1 MGDFVCLSGSMLK
14 LTFSFFIAF
23 VLVTLTKTSGADNT
37 EVRKLDTQ
45 PSENISL
52 VKRDAAKK
60 GKRKGKNKKQKERRK
75 QQNKIKQD
83 TKRCKGEKCR
93 KGKGGGKATKRKNDN
108 KKKYK
113 NNKENKPK
121 GRNRKNGKKNNAK
134 RKNGKGKGNNKGKKK
149 GRKSKKGKG
158 LRKEARQQFD
168 DCFPKIFAYTKM
180 LKKSRNIQQQFT
192 RINGTKDKIAGKA
205 GKKD

>member
-14 LTFSFFIAF
+14 LTFSLFFAF

-83 TKRCKGEKCR
+83 TKGCKGKKCR

-108 KKKYK
+108 KKK
-113 NNKENKPK
+113 
-121 GRNRKNGKKNNAK
+121 GKK
-134 RKNGKGKGNNKGKKK
+134 RRGKGKAKMERSAEK
-149 GRKSKKGKG
+149 GR
-158 LRKEARQQFD
+158 EVERQQNV
-168 DCFPKIFAYTKM
+168 KM
-180 LKKSRNIQQQFT
+180 T
-192 RINGTKDKIAGKA
+192 
-205 GKKD
+205 